1 MTLSPLLNGAPN
13 TTFQNTATSCPG
25 SIASISPSFIANN
38 SNPTY
43 STTAWAKHNYQ
54 ENTLNFSLERNS
66 LVNMLSITDNLI
78 NKKINGYDIY
88 QFLSWTIEDGDFVFY
103 FKAKCHE
110 IEDTTIHIYFSTDLI
125 NKLNLIGLKYSPI
138 KRNSFKAEE
147 CDIGEAYLENL

>member
-1 MTLSPLLNGAPN
+1 MTFNSLLNGAPN
-13 TTFQNTATSCPG
+13 RTLQNIATTSPG
-25 SIASISPSFIANN
+25 SIGSLAPTIIANS
-38 SNPTY
+38 SNPSY
-43 STTAWAKHNYQ
+43 ITTAWAEHNYQ

-78 NKKINGYDIY
+78 NKQINGYDIY
-88 QFLSWTIEDGDFVFY
+88 QFLSWTVEDGDFVFY

-125 NKLNLIGLKYSPI
+125 NKLNLIGIKYSPI